1 MWLEYGVTSH
11 LRRHACGI
19 MRANKTRIRQ
29 VYSRRLALRSIF
41 VTTRAPRLT
50 PLLLGVLGYVGAV
63 SPLATDMYLASFG
76 SIQHDLATT
85 ASLVQLTLAAF
96 FLGNAVGQLTIGSLS
111 DSLGRRIPLLV
122 SLTIYAL
129 AGVALVFTPS
139 IEVFIGLRL
148 LLGFTGSAGIV
159 LARAIAAD
167 LSEGETAVKALSLIG
182 MVGGLGPLL
191 APPIGGLTHELWGW
205 RGTLATLA
213 ALSALMLLLAWVF
226 IPESLPVSQ
235 RRPAHP
241 SSTYAPLLTVLRTPR
256 YVWFLVSFVFGFG
269 AMIAYISASPFVG
282 QTVLGMSP
290 MLYSFGFAASGT
302 ALVLSNIVNARI
314 AAAVGPQRMLGL
326 GIVLLL
332 LGSSSLLVL
341 SLLGG
346 LTIWSFVL
354 SAFVLTAGA
363 GLTMSNAS
371 ALAIA
376 EAPHARGLAAAL
388 LGSLQFGISG
398 LLMPVSGAWGEHT
411 AVPMGVLAFATAII
425 AAIAAAIG
433 SRTKC

>member
-1 MWLEYGVTSH
+1 
-11 LRRHACGI
+11 
-19 MRANKTRIRQ
+19 MRVDETRIRQ
-29 VYSRRLALRSIF
+29 VYSRPLALRSIF

-76 SIQHDLATT
+76 SIQHDLQTS

-111 DSLGRRIPLLV
+111 DSLGRRTPLLV
-122 SLTIYAL
+122 SLAIYAL

-167 LSEGETAVKALSLIG
+167 LSEGETAVKALSLIA

-191 APPIGGLTHELWGW
+191 APPIGGLTHDLWGW

-213 ALSALMLLLAWVF
+213 ALSILMFVLAWLF
-226 IPESLPVSQ
+226 IPESLPASK
-235 RRPAHP
+235 RRPAHLF
-241 SSTYAPLLTVLRTPR
+241 STYAPLRTILRTPR
-256 YVWFLVSFVFGFG
+256 YVWFLTSFVFGFG

-282 QTVLGMSP
+282 QNVLGMSP
-290 MLYSFGFAASGT
+290 MQYALGFAASGT

-326 GIVLLL
+326 GIALLL
-332 LGSSSLLVL
+332 LGACGMLVL
-341 SLLGG
+341 SLTAALA
-346 LTIWSFVL
+346 IWSFVAC
-354 SAFVLTAGA
+354 AFVLTAGA
-363 GLTMSNAS
+363 GFTMSNAS

-411 AVPMGVLAFATAII
+411 AVPMGVLAFVTALISAVAATV
-425 AAIAAAIG
+425 G
-433 SRTKC
+433 SRTRR